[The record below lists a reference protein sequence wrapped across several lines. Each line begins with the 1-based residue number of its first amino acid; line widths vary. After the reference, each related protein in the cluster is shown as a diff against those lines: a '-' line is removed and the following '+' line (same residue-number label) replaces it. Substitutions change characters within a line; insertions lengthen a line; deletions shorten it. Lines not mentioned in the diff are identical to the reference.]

1 MTNFMISSRSMSMHQ
16 EPDGCGQDANDDN
29 NKNNQRD
36 APKTDLEITDIGIVV
51 HANFLQGQRKAI

>member
-1 MTNFMISSRSMSMHQ
+1 MHQ

-36 APKTDLEITDIGIVV
+36 APKASLEITDIGIVV
-51 HANFLQGQRKAI
+51 HANFLQG